1 MCKKAKVTIKR
12 AAEILGKSQQFVRIG
27 LQRKILPFGVA
38 MQMPGKTTY
47 TYHISPKQ
55 FCDYAGIK
63 EIPTQYNNHL
73 DGNFVKNE
81 LIKYHQK
88 NGMYPTS
95 INQMDNLVTIN
106 NNIYIQ

>member
-47 TYHISPKQ
+47 TYHLNSSVIMR
-55 FCDYAGIK
+55 
-63 EIPTQYNNHL
+63 
-73 DGNFVKNE
+73 V
-81 LIKYHQK
+81 
-88 NGMYPTS
+88 
-95 INQMDNLVTIN
+95 
-106 NNIYIQ
+106 

>member
-12 AAEILGKSQQFVRIG
+12 AAEILGKSQQFVRI
-27 LQRKILPFGVA
+27 GVA

-63 EIPTQYNNHL
+63 EEDL
-73 DGNFVKNE
+73 
-81 LIKYHQK
+81 
-88 NGMYPTS
+88 
-95 INQMDNLVTIN
+95 
-106 NNIYIQ
+106 

>member
-1 MCKKAKVTIKR
+1 M
-12 AAEILGKSQQFVRIG
+12 ILRVFVLLLLIFFY
-27 LQRKILPFGVA
+27 ITF
-38 MQMPGKTTY
+38 
-47 TYHISPKQ
+47 I
-55 FCDYAGIK
+55 

>member
-38 MQMPGKTTY
+38 MQIPGKTTY
-47 TYHISPKQ
+47 TYHRSPKQ

-63 EIPTQYNNHL
+63 EEDL
-73 DGNFVKNE
+73 
-81 LIKYHQK
+81 
-88 NGMYPTS
+88 
-95 INQMDNLVTIN
+95 
-106 NNIYIQ
+106 

>member
-1 MCKKAKVTIKR
+1 MCKKAKVTVKR

-47 TYHISPKQ
+47 IYHISPKQ

-63 EIPTQYNNHL
+63 EEDL
-73 DGNFVKNE
+73 
-81 LIKYHQK
+81 
-88 NGMYPTS
+88 
-95 INQMDNLVTIN
+95 
-106 NNIYIQ
+106 